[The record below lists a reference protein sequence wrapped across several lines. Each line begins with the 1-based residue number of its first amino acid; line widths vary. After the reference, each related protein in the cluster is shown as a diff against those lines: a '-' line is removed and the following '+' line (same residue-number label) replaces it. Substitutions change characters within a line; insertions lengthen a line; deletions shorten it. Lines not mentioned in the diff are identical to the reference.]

1 VNAQPDKEVRRRRK
15 APPRRAPVMIEQA
28 QATPFLFGWGSHLT
42 RHEREAVK
50 ERIALFAGIGLAV
63 LVLGLLG
70 WGLLKD
76 NVIDPNQQ
84 AAANNVPIASVGNF
98 TVTTGFFKN
107 FEQFRYNQLTQQ
119 VAQAQQAATSLKKND
134 PQQAQIQAEISGI
147 QQELGNLAPIAL
159 TNLLDD
165 STLIQRSSILGV
177 TTSQKAIDASMFQL
191 EKAQGGKVHL
201 QQFIQSTGLSSDQF
215 RMLVVGDYLRGKV
228 AAVLAKKVNPYQ
240 LKVRASHIL
249 LPTKQKALAQRLLHE
264 VEHGANFAALAR
276 KYSTDPG
283 SKNHGGDLGFVARGA
298 MVPAF
303 DRAIFSMKVGE
314 FRLVQSRYG
323 WHVIKLTGHQ
333 QVKSTPAELQQAK
346 DAALA
351 GWIQRE
357 QAKLHIQK
365 FVAPANLPTV
375 PGAAAASAA
384 SNVQIPG
391 QTVPGQTIPGQTVPG
406 QTVPGQTVP
415 GQTVPGQTVPNA
427 PGVQV
432 PAQPGAKPSVPK
444 VGSGKNGSKP

>member
-15 APPRRAPVMIEQA
+15 APPRRAPVMIEHA
-28 QATPFLFGWGSHLT
+28 QSTPFLFGWGSHLN
-42 RHEREAVK
+42 RHEREAAK
-50 ERIALFAGIGLAV
+50 ERIALFGGIALAV
-63 LVLGLLG
+63 VILGLLG
-70 WGLLKD
+70 WGVLKD
-76 NVIDPNQQ
+76 NVIDPNRQ

-107 FEQFRYNQLTQQ
+107 FEQFRYNQLTQE
-119 VAQAQQAATSLKKND
+119 VAQLQQSAASLKKND
-134 PQQAQIQAEISGI
+134 PQLGQIQAQVSSV
-147 QQELGNLAPIAL
+147 QQELGNLAPAAL

-177 TTSQKAIDASMFQL
+177 TPSKKATDAAMFQL

-201 QQFIQSTGLSSDQF
+201 QQFIQSTGLTSDQF

-228 AAVLAKKVNPYQ
+228 AAVLAKKVHPYQ

-249 LPTKQKALAQRLLHE
+249 VPAKQKALAQRLLHE
-264 VEHGANFAALAR
+264 AEHGANFAALAR
-276 KYSTDPG
+276 KYSTDTV
-283 SKNHGGDLGFVARGA
+283 SKKAGGDLGFVARGA

-303 DRAIFSMKVGE
+303 DRAIFSMKVGQ

-323 WHVIKLTGHQ
+323 WHVIKLTGRR

-351 GWIQRE
+351 SWIQLQE
-357 QAKLHIQK
+357 AKLHVQK
-365 FVAPANLPTV
+365 FVAPANLPNV
-375 PGAAAASAA
+375 PGAAAASA
-384 SNVQIPG
+384 QL
-391 QTVPGQTIPGQTVPG
+391 PGQTVPG

-415 GQTVPGQTVPNA
+415 GQ

-432 PAQPGAKPSVPK
+432 PAQPGAVVPGQPGSKPSVPNTGK
-444 VGSGKNGSKP
+444 PAAHPGSGKNGSKP

>member
-1 VNAQPDKEVRRRRK
+1 MNAQPDKEVRRRRR

-28 QATPFLFGWGSHLT
+28 QSTPFLFGWGSHLN

-50 ERIALFAGIGLAV
+50 ERIALFTGIGLAV
-63 LVLGLLG
+63 LILGLLG

-84 AAANNVPIASVGNF
+84 AAANNVPIASVGTF

-107 FEQFRYNQLTQQ
+107 FEQFRYNQFTQQ
-119 VAQAQQAATSLKKND
+119 IAQLQQAQTSLKKND
-134 PQQAQIQAEISGI
+134 PQQAQIQAQISSL
-147 QQELGNLAPIAL
+147 QQELGNLAPAAL

-177 TTSQKAIDASMFQL
+177 VPSKKAIAASMFQL
-191 EKAQGGKVHL
+191 EKSQGGKVHL
-201 QQFIQSTGLSSDQF
+201 QEFIQSTGLTNDQF
-215 RMLVVGDYLRGKV
+215 HMLVVGDYLRGKV
-228 AAVLAKKVNPYQ
+228 AAVLAKKASPFQ

-264 VEHGANFAALAR
+264 AENGANFAALAK

-283 SKNHGGDLGFVARGA
+283 SKKVGGDLGFVARGA

-303 DRAIFSMKVGE
+303 DQAIFSMKVGQ

-323 WHVIKLTGHQ
+323 WHVIKLTGRQ
-333 QVKSTPAELQQAK
+333 QVKRTPAELQQAK
-346 DAALA
+346 NAALT
-351 GWIQRE
+351 GWIQQQE
-357 QAKLHIQK
+357 AQLHVQK
-365 FVAPANLPTV
+365 FVAPANLPNV

-384 SNVQIPG
+384 SNLQL
-391 QTVPGQTIPGQTVPG
+391 
-406 QTVPGQTVP
+406 PGQTVP
-415 GQTVPGQTVPNA
+415 GQTVPGQTVPNQ

-432 PAQPGAKPSVPK
+432 PAQPGAGVPGQPGSKPSVPNNGK
-444 VGSGKNGSKP
+444 PAAHTGSGKNGSKP

>member
-1 VNAQPDKEVRRRRK
+1 MNAQPDKEVRRRRK
-15 APPRRAPVMIEQA
+15 APPRRAPVMIEHA
-28 QATPFLFGWGSHLT
+28 QATPFLFGWGSHLN

-177 TTSQKAIDASMFQL
+177 TTSQKAIDASVFQL

-415 GQTVPGQTVPNA
+415 GQTVPNA

-444 VGSGKNGSKP
+444 VGNGKNGSKP

>member
-1 VNAQPDKEVRRRRK
+1 MNAQPDKEVRRRRK
-15 APPRRAPVMIEQA
+15 APPRRAPVMIEHA
-28 QATPFLFGWGSHLT
+28 QSTPFLFGWGSHLN
-42 RHEREAVK
+42 RHEREAAK
-50 ERIALFAGIGLAV
+50 ERIALFGGIALAV
-63 LVLGLLG
+63 VILGLLG
-70 WGLLKD
+70 WGVLKD
-76 NVIDPNQQ
+76 NVIDPNRQ

-107 FEQFRYNQLTQQ
+107 FEQFRYNQLTQE
-119 VAQAQQAATSLKKND
+119 VAQLQQSAASLKKND
-134 PQQAQIQAEISGI
+134 PQLGQIQAQVSSV
-147 QQELGNLAPIAL
+147 QQELGNLAPAAL

-177 TTSQKAIDASMFQL
+177 TPSKKATDAAMFQL

-201 QQFIQSTGLSSDQF
+201 QQFIQSTGLTSDQF

-228 AAVLAKKVNPYQ
+228 AAVLAKKVHPYQ

-249 LPTKQKALAQRLLHE
+249 VPAKQKALAQRLLHE
-264 VEHGANFAALAR
+264 AEHGANFAALAR
-276 KYSTDPG
+276 KYSTDTV
-283 SKNHGGDLGFVARGA
+283 SKKAGGDLGFVARGA

-303 DRAIFSMKVGE
+303 DRAIFSMKVGQ

-323 WHVIKLTGHQ
+323 WHVIKLTGRR

-351 GWIQRE
+351 SWIQLQE
-357 QAKLHIQK
+357 AKLHVQK
-365 FVAPANLPTV
+365 FVAPANLPNV
-375 PGAAAASAA
+375 PGAAAASA
-384 SNVQIPG
+384 QL
-391 QTVPGQTIPGQTVPG
+391 PGQTVPG

-415 GQTVPGQTVPNA
+415 GQ

-432 PAQPGAKPSVPK
+432 PAQPGAVVPGQPGSKPSVPNTGK
-444 VGSGKNGSKP
+444 PAAHPGSGKNGSKP

>member
-15 APPRRAPVMIEQA
+15 APPRRAPVMIEHA
-28 QATPFLFGWGSHLT
+28 QSTPFLFGWGSHLN
-42 RHEREAVK
+42 RHEREAAK
-50 ERIALFAGIGLAV
+50 ERIALFGGIALAV
-63 LVLGLLG
+63 VILGLLG
-70 WGLLKD
+70 WGVLKD
-76 NVIDPNQQ
+76 NVIDPNRQ

-107 FEQFRYNQLTQQ
+107 FEQFRYNQLTQE
-119 VAQAQQAATSLKKND
+119 VAQLQQSAASLKKND
-134 PQQAQIQAEISGI
+134 PQLGQIQAQVSSV
-147 QQELGNLAPIAL
+147 QQELGNLAPAAL

-177 TTSQKAIDASMFQL
+177 TPSKKATDAAMFQL

-201 QQFIQSTGLSSDQF
+201 QQFIQSTGLTSDQF

-228 AAVLAKKVNPYQ
+228 AAVLAKKVHPYQ

-249 LPTKQKALAQRLLHE
+249 VPAKQKALAQRLLHE
-264 VEHGANFAALAR
+264 AEHGANFAALAK
-276 KYSTDPG
+276 KYSTDTG
-283 SKNHGGDLGFVARGA
+283 SKKVGGDLGFVARGA
-298 MVPAF
+298 MVPPF
-303 DRAIFSMKVGE
+303 DRAIFSMKVGQ

-323 WHVIKLTGHQ
+323 WHVIKLTGRR

-351 GWIQRE
+351 SWIQLQE
-357 QAKLHIQK
+357 AKLHVQK
-365 FVAPANLPTV
+365 FVAPANLPNV
-375 PGAAAASAA
+375 PGAAAASA
-384 SNVQIPG
+384 QL
-391 QTVPGQTIPGQTVPG
+391 PGQTVPG

-415 GQTVPGQTVPNA
+415 GQTVPGQ

-432 PAQPGAKPSVPK
+432 PAQPGAVVPGQPGSKPSVPNTGK
-444 VGSGKNGSKP
+444 PAVHPGSGKNGSKP

>member
-119 VAQAQQAATSLKKND
+119 AAQAQQAATSLKKND

-249 LPTKQKALAQRLLHE
+249 LPAKQKALAQRLLHE

-276 KYSTDPG
+276 KYSTDTG
-283 SKNHGGDLGFVARGA
+283 SKKLGGDLGFVARGA

-415 GQTVPGQTVPNA
+415 GQTVPNA

-444 VGSGKNGSKP
+444 VGNGKNGSKP

>member
-15 APPRRAPVMIEQA
+15 APPRRAPVIIEHA
-28 QATPFLFGWGSHLT
+28 QSTPFLFGWGSHLN

-63 LVLGLLG
+63 VILGLLG

-107 FEQFRYNQLTQQ
+107 FEQFRYNQFTQQ
-119 VAQAQQAATSLKKND
+119 VAQLQQSATSLKPND
-134 PQQAQIQAEISGI
+134 PQQAQIKAEISSI
-147 QQELGNLAPIAL
+147 QQELGNLAPAAL

-177 TTSQKAIDASMFQL
+177 TPSKKAIDASMFQL

-215 RMLVVGDYLRGKV
+215 HMLVVGDYLRGKV
-228 AAVLAKKVNPYQ
+228 AAVLAKKVHPYQ

-249 LPTKQKALAQRLLHE
+249 VPAKQKALAQRLLHE
-264 VEHGANFAALAR
+264 VEHGANFAALSK
-276 KYSTDPG
+276 KYSIDTS
-283 SKNHGGDLGFVARGA
+283 SKKGGGDLGFVARGA
-298 MVPAF
+298 MLPAF
-303 DRAIFSMKVGE
+303 DQAIFSMKVGE

-323 WHVIKLTGHQ
+323 WHVIKLTGRR

-351 GWIQRE
+351 SWIQLQE
-357 QAKLHIQK
+357 AKLHVQK
-365 FVAPANLPTV
+365 FVAPANLPNV

-384 SNVQIPG
+384 SNVQL
-391 QTVPGQTIPGQTVPG
+391 PGQTVPG

-415 GQTVPGQTVPNA
+415 GQ

-432 PAQPGAKPSVPK
+432 PAQPGAVVPGQSGSKPSVPNTGK
-444 VGSGKNGSKP
+444 PAAHPATGKNGSKP

>member
-1 VNAQPDKEVRRRRK
+1 MNAQPDKEVRRRRK

-119 VAQAQQAATSLKKND
+119 AAQAQQAATSLKKND

-249 LPTKQKALAQRLLHE
+249 LPAKQKALAQRLLHE

-276 KYSTDPG
+276 KYSTDTG
-283 SKNHGGDLGFVARGA
+283 SKKLGGDLGFVARGA

-415 GQTVPGQTVPNA
+415 GQTVPNA

-444 VGSGKNGSKP
+444 VGNGKNGSKP

>member
-119 VAQAQQAATSLKKND
+119 AAQAQQAATSLKKND

-249 LPTKQKALAQRLLHE
+249 LPAKQKALAQRLLHE

-276 KYSTDPG
+276 KYSTDTG
-283 SKNHGGDLGFVARGA
+283 SKKLGGDLGFVARGA

-415 GQTVPGQTVPNA
+415 GQTVPNA